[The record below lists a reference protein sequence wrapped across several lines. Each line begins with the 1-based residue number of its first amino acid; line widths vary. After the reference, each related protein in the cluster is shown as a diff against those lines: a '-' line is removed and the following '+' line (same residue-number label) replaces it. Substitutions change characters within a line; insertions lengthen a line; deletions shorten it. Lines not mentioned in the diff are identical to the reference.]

1 MSSDE
6 VIALNTFLYPW
17 LSKPFLELT
26 KNKIPHS
33 LLLFAQKDIGELHF
47 GLELAN
53 YLLCES
59 KEKKPCGQCEACH
72 WVRQGNHP
80 DLFIVVPQVLK
91 HQLPFEVQDDLVG
104 EDGEEKKQSKFIR
117 IEQIRN
123 IISSNELGSYR
134 GGKRVVLIYPIE
146 AMQAE
151 AANCLLK
158 TLEEPSN
165 QLHFILLTNQLEK
178 ILPTIRSRCHLFSI
192 PRPSIDLAVNW
203 LQSMF
208 PEEYSDQVLEQKLLL
223 HAGSPFKVISAM
235 HEKALDDSIIT
246 QQLSQ
251 FKLLHSGEIIE
262 LLGQYPL
269 IEILNSILKWCFDM
283 NFVLFG
289 QKPRYF
295 PQLEE
300 QMKTACSNL
309 NKRSFQQFLA
319 SLKDDVRLANHPLF
333 PKVQLDAVL
342 MRYKQLF

>member
-1 MSSDE
+1 MSSP
-6 VIALNTFLYPW
+6 VVTSNTFLYPW
-17 LSKPFLELT
+17 LSKSFLELSR
-26 KNKIPHS
+26 NKIPHS

-59 KEKKPCGQCEACH
+59 VSSKPCGKCEACH

-80 DLFIVVPQVLK
+80 DLFIVVPQALK
-91 HQLPFEVQDDLVG
+91 QLLPIAVEDEQVG
-104 EDGEEKKQSKFIR
+104 EDGEDKKQSKFIR

-178 ILPTIRSRCHLFSI
+178 ILPTIRSRCHLFPI
-192 PRPSIDLAVNW
+192 PRPSLELAVNW
-203 LQSMF
+203 LQSQL
-208 PEEYSDQVLEQKLLL
+208 PQEYSDQVLEQKLSL
-223 HAGSPFKVISAM
+223 HTGSPLKVISSLN
-235 HEKALDDSIIT
+235 EKTLDDSIIT
-246 QQLSQ
+246 HQLSQ
-251 FKLLHSGEIIE
+251 CKLLRSGEMIE
-262 LLGQYPL
+262 LLGQYAL
-269 IEILNSILKWCFDM
+269 LDILNSILKWSFDM
-283 NFVLFG
+283 NLVLFG

-295 PQLEE
+295 PHLEG
-300 QMKTACSNL
+300 QMKSACSNL

-319 SLKDDVRLANHPLF
+319 SLKDDMRLANHPLF

>member
-1 MSSDE
+1 MSSP
-6 VIALNTFLYPW
+6 VVTSNTFLYPW
-17 LSKPFLELT
+17 LSKSFLELSR
-26 KNKIPHS
+26 NKIPHS

-59 KEKKPCGQCEACH
+59 AGSKPCGECEACH

-80 DLFIVVPQVLK
+80 DLFIVVPQALK
-91 HQLPFEVQDDLVG
+91 HLLPIALEDEQVG
-104 EDGEEKKQSKFIR
+104 EEGEDKKQSKFIR

-178 ILPTIRSRCHLFSI
+178 ILPTIRSRCHLFPI
-192 PRPSIDLAVNW
+192 PRPSLELAVNW
-203 LQSMF
+203 LQLQL
-208 PEEYSDQVLEQKLLL
+208 PQEYSDQVLEQKLSL
-223 HAGSPFKVISAM
+223 HTGSPLKVISSLN
-235 HEKALDDSIIT
+235 EKILDDSIIT
-246 QQLSQ
+246 HQLSQ
-251 FKLLHSGEIIE
+251 CKLLRSGEIIE
-262 LLGQYPL
+262 LLGQYAL
-269 IEILNSILKWCFDM
+269 LDILNSILKWSFDM
-283 NFVLFG
+283 NLVLFG

-295 PQLEE
+295 PQLEG
-300 QMKTACSNL
+300 QMKTACGNL

-319 SLKDDVRLANHPLF
+319 SLKDDMRLANHPLF